1 MYHHMKGTRNKT
13 TYRYIQMAKVNM
25 ISMNPGTRNLADRI
39 YEMAVA
45 EMIPLSLAEIRS
57 TLLAEGLITYVQVAE
72 VDRALSSDDRFARW
86 GKSDYWRLKEWG
98 DFEGNLYPFL
108 IDKTKEVLDGARR
121 PLHYKEI
128 ARQIS
133 RRENI
138 ELSQEQLKGALD
150 DYIPKDIHQ
159 KHGMYWT
166 GQKDEFG
173 ALTVSDAVLKCVAD
187 SVSLLTLEEIYRRV
201 SGRLPDFNVKKKT
214 ISGIL
219 SRNSEFKHLLG
230 AFWGMADWDDVKV
243 AEMLKSTRRRGLSH
257 VMKAAEL
264 KDGVFRV
271 TAELHQFLPGKDED
285 LYIESRNERLPVPC
299 RYKHGKGYISGLAPI
314 YRREGLKAGETV
326 RFFVLDMDEH
336 VYRIEGEKEEPGV
349 HVRTRTRWA
358 RTVPS
363 IRALSSR
370 AELPEII
377 LEKMV
382 NEGSE
387 PGRSLILFSPRFLPG
402 GPLFALKSERRVVI
416 HADGPLD
423 ELLAGC
429 YSELPGG
436 QEVSEAGQAVLDKT
450 RKRICSLYEMDAL
463 CEKCGS
469 HLIAV
474 RTSFGRLSASTIC
487 VGCDDTSRPSR
498 LSHKLTPADLKR
510 MAKIEERPIESW
522 HPVDIGKG
530 ENFLDCFT
538 RRSIMSQSILFTQ
551 IQKVEKENVRS
562 MLLLCFF
569 EANMVHKRLRS
580 RLSANYWISEQNPWF
595 NFSREL
601 KGIRRDLHRISSKE
615 FYFLRAGRVDEVL
628 DGNATYAWSDGL
640 DGLPEASVDNA
651 IVMLPYNGMQPVPIS
666 ERVCAAWLGRE
677 KGLGTVPGGSY
688 RAYFEEVRRVIM
700 QGGTLYVI
708 VDEDTGMPGT
718 LINIDHL
725 LRETGFEY
733 AGTMPEMDPDELS
746 DGKTAQFTGP
756 EVLVYKVEES
766 S

>member
-1 MYHHMKGTRNKT
+1 MKGTWDKNK
-13 TYRYIQMAKVNM
+13 YRYIQMANVNM
-25 ISMNPGTRNLADRI
+25 NNVKPGTRNLADRI

-45 EMIPLSLAEIRS
+45 EMTPISLAEIRS

-86 GKSDYWRLKEWG
+86 GKSDYWKLKEWG

-150 DYIPKDIHQ
+150 AYLPKDIHQ

-173 ALTVSDAVLKCVAD
+173 TLTVSDAVLKCVTD

-201 SGRLPDFNVKKKT
+201 SSRLPDFEVKKKT

-230 AFWGMADWDDVKV
+230 AFWGMAEWDDVKV

-264 KDGVFRV
+264 KDGVFRI
-271 TAELHQFLPGKDED
+271 TAELLQFLPGKDED

-336 VYRIEGEKEEPGV
+336 VYRIESEKEEHGV
-349 HVRTRTRWA
+349 HARTRARRA

-363 IRALSSR
+363 ICALSSR
-370 AELPEII
+370 AECPEII

-416 HADGPLD
+416 HAAGPLD

-436 QEVSEAGQAVLDKT
+436 QEFSEAGQAVLDRT
-450 RKRICSLYEMDAL
+450 RKRICSLYELDAL
-463 CEKCGS
+463 CEKCDS

-474 RTSFGRLSASTIC
+474 RTSFGRLSAHAIC
-487 VGCDDTSRPSR
+487 VVCDEASLPRR

-510 MAKIEERPIESW
+510 MAKIEERPIKSW
-522 HPVDIGKG
+522 HPVDIGNG

-538 RRSIMSQSILFTQ
+538 RRSIISQSILFAQ
-551 IQKVEKENVRS
+551 IQKVKKENVKS

-569 EANMVHKRLRS
+569 ESTKVTRLRS
-580 RLSANYWISEQNPWF
+580 RLSASYWISEENPWF
-595 NFSREL
+595 NFRRAL
-601 KGIRRDLHRISSKE
+601 KGMRIDLQRISSKE

-677 KGLGTVPGGSY
+677 KGLGKVPGGSY
-688 RAYFEEVRRVIM
+688 RAYFEEVRRVIR
-700 QGGTLYVI
+700 QGGTFYVI

-718 LINIDHL
+718 LIKIDHL

-733 AGTMPEMDPDELS
+733 TGTLPEADPYYLAE
-746 DGKTAQFTGP
+746 GKAVHFTGP
-756 EVLVYKVEES
+756 EVLVYKVKGS